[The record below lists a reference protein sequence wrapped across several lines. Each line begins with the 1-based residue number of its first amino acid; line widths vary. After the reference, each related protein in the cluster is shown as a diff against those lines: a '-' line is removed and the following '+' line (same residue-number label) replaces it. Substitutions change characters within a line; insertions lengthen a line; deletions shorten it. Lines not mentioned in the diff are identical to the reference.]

1 MMLDQANEN
10 QESNKPVDESAESKA
25 VAQVEEAIAKE
36 SEEGTEI
43 EVVDYSK
50 YSLDELA
57 DALEKLIKNEP
68 VQRIKKNVDDIK
80 SVFNA
85 NFAKLLAEKK
95 AAFLAEGGN
104 SIDFQFSLPAKTKYN
119 SLLADYKQKRDKYY
133 GELEKQLNQ
142 NLNTRL
148 LVIDSLKELIE
159 SADPK
164 TMYKDFQE
172 LKKRWNSIGPVPRN
186 KYNDTWRN
194 FHHHV
199 ERFYDLL
206 HLSNDYRDLDFKHNL
221 EEKIKLVEQ
230 AEALAAQEDVMAAFK
245 ELQELHRKWKED
257 YGPVAREHREEI
269 WGRFSAATKKI
280 HENRDAYFS
289 GLKSR
294 YEENIEKKRA
304 VIEKIKAFDFN
315 GFKNHSDWQKGIK
328 DFEAL
333 REEYFAVGKVPKAK
347 SNEIWG
353 EFKEATRPFNHA
365 KNKFYKDV
373 KKEQQDNL
381 NKKLKLVEIA
391 QSLRDSDDFDSATET
406 MKRIQAEWKRIGHVP
421 RKFSDSIW
429 RDFKTACNH
438 YFDRLHKAQ
447 DQRDT
452 KGNEAYEAK
461 KVILDQARTMSE
473 EGTEASVEQIMEL
486 ANNWKDVGPVPGNK
500 RHIEGKFDKALEKV
514 FAKLGVPKD
523 EAAMFRFKTLVDALM
538 EEGNTRK
545 LESEMN
551 FVRKK
556 IDECVKEAKQ
566 LENNLSF
573 ISNAGE
579 DNPLVQNVKK
589 SIAEFE
595 QEMDIWNMKYNY
607 LKSLDF

>member
-25 VAQVEEAIAKE
+25 VAQVEDAIAKE
-36 SEEGTEI
+36 SEEGTEV

-57 DALEKLIKNEP
+57 DALEKLVKNEP
-68 VQRIKKNVDDIK
+68 VQSIKKNVDDIK

-315 GFKNHSDWQKGIK
+315 SYKNHSDWQKGIK

-381 NKKLKLVEIA
+381 NKKLKLVEVA
-391 QSLRDSDDFDSATET
+391 QSLSDSDDFDSSTET

-556 IDECVKEAKQ
+556 IDECVKEATQ